1 MRRKTWSSL
10 EAPETLRVQA
20 FREMRVGGE
29 GGIDVSGGEGGNIMG
44 GEGGFGVFG
53 GEGNPTLGGEGG
65 INIAGGEGTPAIYGG
80 EGGSMLL
87 AEIRAAGGE
96 GGGSPG

>member
-10 EAPETLRVQA
+10 EAPDTLRVQA

-29 GGIDVSGGEGGNIMG
+29 GGIDIHG
-44 GEGGFGVFG
+44 GEGGFGVSGGEGGEGANIAFSG
-53 GEGNPTLGGEGG
+53 GEGNPLF
-65 INIAGGEGTPAIYGG
+65 
-80 EGGSMLL
+80 M
-87 AEIRAAGGE
+87 AEVRAAGGE